1 MAVPTK
7 LLNEDEELVLDL
19 RPHWW
24 LLSGPI
30 AVLALAVAGLVAL
43 AVVVDDAPDPAIWVV
58 AALAV
63 AALVWFLVKY
73 AVWATTHL
81 VLTSDRLIYR
91 SGVIA
96 KRGIEIPLERINTV
110 FSNQTVFERMLRC
123 GDLVV
128 ESGGERGRQSF
139 ADIPRPAAVQNEIYR
154 QMEAN
159 NQRMYQGRGTASSG
173 LSVAEQLEKLDDL
186 RRRGVI
192 DEDEFRSQKD
202 ALLRR

>member
-1 MAVPTK
+1 MAFPTK
-7 LLNEDEELVLDL
+7 LLNENEELVLDL

-24 LLSGPI
+24 MLSGPATALVVFVGGLI
-30 AVLALAVAGLVAL
+30 ALVAL
-43 AVVVDDAPDPAIWVV
+43 ADVTEIATW
-58 AALAV
+58 AV
-63 AALVWFLVKY
+63 AALVLAALIWFLGRY

-96 KRGIEIPLERINTV
+96 KKGIEIPLERINTV
-110 FSNQTVFERMLRC
+110 FSNQSVFERLLRC

-128 ESGGERGRQSF
+128 ESGGERGQQSF

-159 NQRMYQGRGTASSG
+159 NTRMYQGRGATGG

-192 DEDEFRSQKD
+192 DDDEFRSQKE
-202 ALLRR
+202 ALLGR